1 MTIKATTTKTTT
13 FHGRC
18 FWPLSDQRRSYN
30 YCTRKMNGDVR
41 LLKRG
46 ASVAQ
51 LQSPSRFQ
59 PEPIPM
65 LAFEEL
71 SFAENFTTS
80 ARVGLIW
87 KFSSLEFSI
96 ALAFLQNVDWFWPN
110 LQVLDPH
117 KNRVKTLGWHGLGS
131 TNMVALLS
139 SKLPFCLI
147 NQGLN
152 VFLKCNYLNNN

>member
-13 FHGRC
+13 FHGRS

-41 LLKRG
+41 LLRRG

-80 ARVGLIW
+80 SRVGLI
-87 KFSSLEFSI
+87 
-96 ALAFLQNVDWFWPN
+96 
-110 LQVLDPH
+110 
-117 KNRVKTLGWHGLGS
+117 
-131 TNMVALLS
+131 
-139 SKLPFCLI
+139 
-147 NQGLN
+147 
-152 VFLKCNYLNNN
+152 